1 MIQGHLLVGRIAG
14 LRVFRVL
21 EFGTRASF
29 RLQCLRECPVTCSVA
44 GALARELVTF
54 YCEGDMVAV
63 SGFTNHGGQRLLP
76 RHPGPAAFA
85 STLWWSRP
93 RSSLASGNGT
103 RLAEITGKAVQ

>member
-1 MIQGHLLVGRIAG
+1 MFPASALIVPAHELGRALASLGSEEAAMIQGHLLVGRIAG
-14 LRVFRVL
+14 LRVFRVP

-63 SGFTNHGGQRLLP
+63 SGFTNHGRQRLL
-76 RHPGPAAFA
+76 R
-85 STLWWSRP
+85 
-93 RSSLASGNGT
+93 
-103 RLAEITGKAVQ
+103 